1 MLLCTNKF
9 IDRLTTKA
17 HPHHKKL
24 KETPEERARAAAHKG
39 FEVRRWSWWELLL
52 LGCCLR
58 DGMVGSRTFGVGGID
73 IVRGREPRRTDLAGR
88 VHDLG
93 R

>member
-39 FEVRRWSWWELLL
+39 FEVRRWFL
-52 LGCCLR
+52 
-58 DGMVGSRTFGVGGID
+58 VGAAAARRHGGLTHIWGRWDRCSMRT
-73 IVRGREPRRTDLAGR
+73 
-88 VHDLG
+88 
-93 R
+93 